1 MAYFAVP
8 GMPTLDPMLEVARP
22 TNPRV
27 PASDSSHRSNVG
39 EGEPTPFVAIRI
51 VQTPVIGATTG
62 LHDELSQIWTNASLS
77 PFSGSGPLVALTWIA
92 PSGEQTM
99 PESAPRAALTVMPVG
114 LIMLTVTLSAP
125 LYQTS
130 SQTCSLSLPLFG
142 RYDRL

>member
-1 MAYFAVP
+1 CRAGTSSAFCFQEEDGIRDATVTGVRRVLFRSVMAYFAVP

-92 PSGEQTM
+92 PSDEQT
-99 PESAPRAALTVMPVG
+99 
-114 LIMLTVTLSAP
+114 
-125 LYQTS
+125 
-130 SQTCSLSLPLFG
+130 
-142 RYDRL
+142 